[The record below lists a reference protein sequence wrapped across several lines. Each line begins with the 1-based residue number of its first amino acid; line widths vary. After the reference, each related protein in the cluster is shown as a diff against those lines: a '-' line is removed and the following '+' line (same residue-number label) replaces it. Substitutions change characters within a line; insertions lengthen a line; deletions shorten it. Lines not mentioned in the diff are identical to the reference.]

1 MEFLKK
7 KTEIR
12 TETGSYQKKK
22 KKKKTKISS
31 LINGDSW
38 RL

>member
-1 MEFLKK
+1 MKFLKK

-22 KKKKTKISS
+22 KKKTPK
-31 LINGDSW
+31 LVA
-38 RL
+38 